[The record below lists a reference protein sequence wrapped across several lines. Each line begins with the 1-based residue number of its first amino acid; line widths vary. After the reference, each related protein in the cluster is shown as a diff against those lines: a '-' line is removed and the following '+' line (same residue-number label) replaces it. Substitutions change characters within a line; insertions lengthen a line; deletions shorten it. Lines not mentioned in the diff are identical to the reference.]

1 MSKNG
6 NIKKAMA
13 TANDNQS
20 LCTLAENIE
29 TMHVSARIEA
39 VAMEQFDI
47 DSHFEAVKKAG
58 TAKNADAHAIATY
71 EVLRATRANYRANLD
86 AFKDYAT
93 ANKSAGRMTTA
104 LCGKKNSDRAKLVT
118 ACYTAYVQSVS
129 DFSATRGTF
138 EQSLRNLLLFKA
150 GLNLR
155 TDAKT
160 ASDIATRLVYAFG
173 MKVAT
178 KVDHATGANVGGITA
193 MKEAEFKRVL
203 VRALA
208 SLAMTGK
215 VDIAAC

>member
-1 MSKNG
+1 MSKNSS
-6 NIKKAMA
+6 IRKAMA
-13 TANDNQS
+13 TANDNQT
-20 LCTLAENIE
+20 LYTLAENID
-29 TMHVSARIEA
+29 TMHISARVE
-39 VAMEQFDI
+39 VGAMSLFDI
-47 DSHFEAVKKAG
+47 DNHFEAVKKAG
-58 TAKNADAHAIATY
+58 TAKNADAHAIEVY
-71 EVLRATRANYRANLD
+71 EKLKTARANYRANLD

-93 ANKSAGRMTTA
+93 ANKSAGRATTV
-104 LCGKKNSDRAKLVT
+104 LCGKKGSDRANLVT

-129 DFSATRGTF
+129 DFSATRGNF
-138 EQSLRNLLLFKA
+138 EQALRNLLLFKA

-178 KVDHATGANVGGITA
+178 KADHATGANIGGVTA

-215 VDIAAC
+215 IDIVAC

>member
-1 MSKNG
+1 MSKNSS
-6 NIKKAMA
+6 IRKAMA
-13 TANDNQS
+13 TANDNQT
-20 LCTLAENIE
+20 LYTLAENID
-29 TMHVSARIEA
+29 TMHISARVEA
-39 VAMEQFDI
+39 GAMSLFDI
-47 DSHFEAVKKAG
+47 DNHFEAVKKAG
-58 TAKNADAHAIATY
+58 TAKNADAHAIGVY
-71 EVLRATRANYRANLD
+71 EKLKTARANYRANLD
-86 AFKDYAT
+86 AFKDYTT
-93 ANKSAGRMTTA
+93 ANKSAGRATTV
-104 LCGKKNSDRAKLVT
+104 LCGKKGSDRANLVT

-129 DFSATRGTF
+129 DFSATRGNF
-138 EQSLRNLLLFKA
+138 EQALRNLLLFKA

-178 KVDHATGANVGGITA
+178 KADHANGTNIGGVAT